1 MSYNGQD
8 RLDLQSSSS
17 VSTPAAEAMKTLI
30 ATVQPVLK
38 ELGFRRRGSSLN
50 RTVAPDGLVHVINVQ
65 RGGYIRLHAADM
77 FGLAPRPY
85 GGFTVNLGVWL
96 PGVRLSP
103 LDPPDDM
110 TGKTISEAQCRL
122 RNRLGQLLPEPA
134 DIWWP
139 LDAEGGE
146 LARTALTEY
155 GLPWLGRFSTWDDTL
170 SQLEGDP
177 DSWAWLGPPW
187 LIAMGMRLA
196 RAERDEAERDFAEH
210 LRRLSR
216 PEQQELPGFREALAA
231 HFDMLEKIAMAN
243 YFTVDVRAYAATAS
257 DRDPV

>member
-1 MSYNGQD
+1 MSCNGQD
-8 RLDLQSSSS
+8 TLDLQSSSS

-38 ELGFRRRGSSLN
+38 ELGFRRRGSSFN

-110 TGKTISEAQCRL
+110 TGKTISEAQCR
-122 RNRLGQLLPEPA
+122 
-134 DIWWP
+134 

-243 YFTVDVRAYAATAS
+243 YFTVDVRAYAAAAS
-257 DRDPV
+257 NRDPVQRVRDQ